1 MATSMISERAG
12 EGSSSTQSSRIEA
25 EVFSELMGPERPGR
39 VRGYG
44 IGVTPT
50 QLSEV
55 RRYTRDTRE
64 SHDQLHVRQLQE
76 EIAELRQTRDADR
89 AEMQTIRSQ
98 LEHVTSVLHMFMSSQ
113 VSNYL
118 LILYVSN
125 NLEYI

>member
-1 MATSMISERAG
+1 
-12 EGSSSTQSSRIEA
+12 
-25 EVFSELMGPERPGR
+25 MGPERPGR

-44 IGVTPT
+44 IGVIPT

-55 RRYTRDTRE
+55 SRYTQDTRE

-125 NLEYI
+125 YL

>member
-1 MATSMISERAG
+1 MISERAG

-55 RRYTRDTRE
+55 SRFTWDARNY
-64 SHDQLHVRQLQE
+64 HDDSCVRKLE
-76 EIAELRQTRDADR
+76 DEIAMLRHTCNTDR

-125 NLEYI
+125 N

>member
-1 MATSMISERAG
+1 
-12 EGSSSTQSSRIEA
+12 
-25 EVFSELMGPERPGR
+25 MGPERPGR

-44 IGVTPT
+44 IGVIPT

-55 RRYTRDTRE
+55 SRYTRDTRE

-76 EIAELRQTRDADR
+76 EIAKLRQTRDADR

-113 VSNYL
+113 VSNYF

>member
-1 MATSMISERAG
+1 MISERAG

-25 EVFSELMGPERPGR
+25 EVFSELMGPEHPGR